1 MRTKLSTKAFE
12 LVGSR
17 PSFARSQP
25 KNVVISLAMTT
36 IAVPVILPPNHRLLN
51 RQQNNI
57 DTADLTEQTTVLKD
71 EYLLRTKHQQVRAN
85 IGTQLGIFLD
95 VQEESLVLEISRIF
109 ARCLV
114 RTQQNTMSSLSD
126 HDDDCNTGDKA
137 PKLPTTFQIIYTN
150 IDTAN
155 PTVETTV
162 LNNPNLPRTTYQQV
176 VDEKALTTES
186 HLMFSRNPCPGT

>member
-1 MRTKLSTKAFE
+1 LRTKLSTKAFE

-57 DTADLTEQTTVLKD
+57 DAADLTEQTTGLKD
-71 EYLLRTKHQQVRAN
+71 EYLLRTKHQQVRDN

-109 ARCLV
+109 ARFWCAHNKT
-114 RTQQNTMSSLSD
+114 RCRRSPTM
-126 HDDDCNTGDKA
+126 
-137 PKLPTTFQIIYTN
+137 TTIAIPA
-150 IDTAN
+150 IK
-155 PTVETTV
+155 P
-162 LNNPNLPRTTYQQV
+162 LNYRLLFR
-176 VDEKALTTES
+176 
-186 HLMFSRNPCPGT
+186 